1 MLSIYEKDVLDGLK
15 GLSKGKDKVISSLP
29 KVKIVSPEADG
40 DSSYLD
46 SFLDRVNSID
56 SRNVKLASGLV
67 ASGGVGFLAW
77 KHWDKICSG
86 TNDLIA
92 KFSKNFSKGE
102 TLDTDEQRKKV
113 EFESQNSEVPQEDK
127 DASAANTTPQRPATP
142 YRDANDLQKRKQDQE
157 VSQGGPGITT
167 ANGQEYSYWPNIFG

>member
-29 KVKIVSPEADG
+29 KVKIVPPESDG

-56 SRNVKLASGLV
+56 SRNVKLASALV
-67 ASGGVGFLAW
+67 AAGGVGFLAW
-77 KHWDKICSG
+77 RHWDKICSG

-92 KFSKNFSKGE
+92 KFSKNSSKAA
-102 TLDTDEQRKKV
+102 TLDTDES
-113 EFESQNSEVPQEDK
+113 ESQGSKVTQEDSN
-127 DASAANTTPQRPATP
+127 ASTPHAITLQRPATP
-142 YRDANDLQKRKQDQE
+142 YRDANSLQKQQQE
-157 VSQGGPGITT
+157 QGSSQERPGITT